1 MQGRNVKKNKRAS
14 IVSTIQWRLM
24 IVVCI
29 LLVIVLGLIV
39 RLINLTVIN
48 RQFLRNQGNARTVRT
63 LNIPAHRGMILDRHG
78 EPLAISTPVEA
89 IWIDP
94 AYFKPNRQQLSLLSH
109 FLHIK
114 PQTIHE
120 TALRG
125 QLKEFVYLK
134 RGLNP
139 SLAKKIKDLKIPG
152 IFLQNEYHR
161 YYPEGLV
168 MAHVVGLTNVD
179 DKGQEGLELAYNNWL
194 EGQSGL
200 KKVIKDRL
208 GHVVADIRSIRQPK
222 PGRDLQLSIDKRIQY
237 VAFRE
242 LKIGIERYQADS
254 GSIVV
259 LDVKTGEIL
268 AMVNWPSYNPN
279 DRLTVYDGYTRNR
292 ALTDLFEP
300 GSTIKSFS
308 MASVLASSRL
318 TPNSQIDTSPGWM
331 IVAGKRIM
339 DEHNNGVMDLTKILQ
354 ISSNMGMS
362 KLVLSLP
369 AENLWN
375 TLNAVGFGQITQSGF
390 PGERTGHLPNFKVWN
405 PFVLA
410 TLSFGYGVS
419 VTALQLAQAYAV
431 LAHGGIKVPTTFL
444 KVKNKVPLGQQVMD
458 KNIAREVLNMLESVL
473 TKGGTAPLARVPGYR
488 VIGKTGT
495 VRIVGTHGYEKHHYN
510 SLFIGIAPASHPR
523 LVVAVILHDPKGRLY
538 YGGYTAGPI
547 FSHVMN
553 NALHLLNIPPDN
565 LASLNQPLSKATL
578 SLQAKSDESF

>member
-1 MQGRNVKKNKRAS
+1 MQVRQVKKNKRTS
-14 IVSTIQWRLM
+14 LVSTYQWRLI
-24 IVVCI
+24 IVVF
-29 LLVIVLGLIV
+29 LLFTIVLGLIS

-48 RQFLRNQGNARTVRT
+48 RQFLRHQGNARTVRT
-63 LNIPAHRGMILDRHG
+63 VNIPTHRGMILDRNG

-109 FLHIK
+109 FLRINPK
-114 PQTIHE
+114 TILE
-120 TALRG
+120 IERRG
-125 QLKEFVYLK
+125 RLKEFVYLK

-139 SLAKKIKDLKIPG
+139 SLAKQIKDLKIPG
-152 IFLQNEYHR
+152 VFLQTEYHR
-161 YYPEGLV
+161 YYPEGPV

-179 DKGQEGLELAYNNWL
+179 DQGQEGLELAYNSWL

-208 GHVVADIRSIRQPK
+208 GHIVSNIRMIRPPK
-222 PGRDLQLSIDKRIQY
+222 PGHDLRLSIDKRIQY

-242 LKIGIERYQADS
+242 LKAGIERYQADS
-254 GSIVV
+254 GSVVV

-279 DRLTVYDGYTRNR
+279 DRLTVHDGHTRNR

-308 MASVLASSRL
+308 MASVLASGQFK
-318 TPNSQIDTSPGWM
+318 PNTQIDTSPGWM
-331 IVAGKRIM
+331 IVAGKRIR
-339 DEHNNGVMDLTKILQ
+339 DEHNNGIMDLSKILQ

-375 TLNAVGFGQITQSGF
+375 TLNAVGFGQITQSAF
-390 PGERTGHLPNFKVWN
+390 PGERTGSLPNFKVWN

-410 TLSFGYGVS
+410 TLSFGYGLS

-431 LAHGGIKVPTTFL
+431 LAHGGVKIPVTFL
-444 KVKNKVPLGQQVMD
+444 KVNEEPPIGQQVLN
-458 KNIAREVLNMLESVL
+458 KPIGREILAMLESVL

-488 VIGKTGT
+488 VTGKTGT
-495 VRIVGTHGYEKHHYN
+495 ARIVGLHGYEKHRYN
-510 SLFIGIAPASHPR
+510 SIFIGIAPASHPR
-523 LVVAVILHDPKGRLY
+523 LVVAVVLHDPKGRWY

-547 FSHVMN
+547 FSQVMN
-553 NALHLLNIPPDN
+553 NALHLLNIPPDD
-565 LASLNQPLSKATL
+565 LASLNQPLPKVVLPSHGI
-578 SLQAKSDESF
+578 QD

>member
-1 MQGRNVKKNKRAS
+1 MQGRPLKKNKLTS
-14 IVSTIQWRLM
+14 ITKYQWRLM
-24 IVVCI
+24 IMIFI
-29 LLVIVLGLIV
+29 LIMIAFGLIG

-63 LNIPAHRGMILDRHG
+63 LHISAHRGMILDRQG
-78 EPLAISTPVEA
+78 VPLAISTPVDA
-89 IWIDP
+89 VWMDP
-94 AYFKPNRQQLSLLSH
+94 AYFKPNQRQLFSLSH
-109 FLHIK
+109 LLQIN
-114 PQTIHE
+114 PRIIQEI
-120 TALRG
+120 
-125 QLKEFVYLK
+125 QLNGRFKEFIYLK

-139 SLAKKIKDLKIPG
+139 SLAKQIKDLRIPG
-152 IFLQNEYHR
+152 VFLQSEYHR
-161 YYPEGLV
+161 YYPEGPV

-208 GHVVADIRSIRQPK
+208 GHVVADVRSIRQPRQ
-222 PGRDLQLSIDKRIQY
+222 GHDLQLSIDKRIQY
-237 VAFRE
+237 IAFRE
-242 LKIGIERYQADS
+242 LKTGIERYQADS
-254 GSIVV
+254 GSVVV
-259 LDVKTGEIL
+259 LDVKTGEVL

-279 DRLTVYDGYTRNR
+279 DRLTAQDGHTRNR

-308 MASVLASSRL
+308 MASVLASNQF

-339 DEHNNGVMDLTKILQ
+339 DERNNGIMDLTKILQ

-362 KLVLSLP
+362 KLILSLP

-375 TLNAVGFGQITQSGF
+375 TLHQVGFGQITQSGF
-390 PGERTGHLPNFKVWN
+390 PGERTGSLPNFKVWN

-410 TLSFGYGVS
+410 TLSFGYGIS

-431 LAHGGIKVPTTFL
+431 LAHGGSKVPVTFL
-444 KVKNKVPLGQQVMD
+444 KVHGEPPIGQQVMD
-458 KNIAREVLNMLESVL
+458 KTISREVLDMLESVL

-488 VIGKTGT
+488 VTGKTGT
-495 VRIVGTHGYEKHHYN
+495 VRIVGAHGYEKHRYN
-510 SLFIGIAPASHPR
+510 SIFIGIAPASHPR
-523 LVVAVILHDPKGRLY
+523 LVVAVVLHDPKGRLY

-553 NALHLLNIPPDN
+553 NTLHLLNIAPDD
-565 LASLNQPLSKATL
+565 LASLNQPFPKVRLP
-578 SLQAKSDESF
+578 SLGMQD

>member
-1 MQGRNVKKNKRAS
+1 MQVRNVKKNKRTS
-14 IVSTIQWRLM
+14 LLSTYQWRLL
-24 IVVCI
+24 IVVLI
-29 LLVIVLGLIV
+29 LFIIAFGLIG
-39 RLINLTVIN
+39 RLIDLTVIN
-48 RQFLRNQGNARTVRT
+48 RQFLRKQGNARTVRT

-89 IWIDP
+89 IWVDP
-94 AYFKPNRQQLSLLSH
+94 AYFKPNRPQLFLLSH
-109 FLHIK
+109 ILQTN

-120 TALRG
+120 TVLHGR
-125 QLKEFVYLK
+125 LKEFVYLK

-139 SLAKKIKDLKIPG
+139 NLAKQVKDLKIPG
-152 IFLQNEYHR
+152 VFLQNEYHR
-161 YYPEGLV
+161 YYPEGPV

-179 DKGQEGLELAYNNWL
+179 DQGQEGLELAFNNWL
-194 EGQSGL
+194 EGQSGI

-208 GHVVADIRSIRQPK
+208 GHIVADIRSIRQPR
-222 PGRDLQLSIDKRIQY
+222 PGHDLQLSIDKRIQY

-242 LKIGIERYQADS
+242 LKTGIERYQADS
-254 GSIVV
+254 GSVVV
-259 LDVKTGEIL
+259 LDVKTGEVL
-268 AMVNWPSYNPN
+268 AMANWPSYNPN
-279 DRLTVYDGYTRNR
+279 DRLTAHGGHTRNR

-308 MASVLASSRL
+308 MASVLESGRF
-318 TPNSQIDTSPGWM
+318 TPQTLINTSPGWM

-339 DEHNNGVMDLTKILQ
+339 DERNNGIMDLTKILQ

-362 KLVLSLP
+362 KLILSLP

-390 PGERTGHLPNFKVWN
+390 PGERTGSLPNFKVWN

-410 TLSFGYGVS
+410 TLSFGYGIS

-444 KVKNKVPLGQQVMD
+444 KVQDEIPLGQQVMD
-458 KNIAREVLNMLESVL
+458 KNISKEVLDMLESVL

-488 VIGKTGT
+488 VTGKTGT
-495 VRIVGTHGYEKHHYN
+495 VRIVGIHGYEKHRYN
-510 SLFIGIAPASHPR
+510 SIFIGIAPASHPR

-553 NALHLLNIPPDN
+553 SALHLLSIPPDN
-565 LASLNQPLSKATL
+565 LASLNQPLPKVITP
-578 SLQAKSDESF
+578 SLGMQD

>member
-1 MQGRNVKKNKRAS
+1 MQRRRVKKNKRTPIAS
-14 IVSTIQWRLM
+14 TYQWRLM
-24 IVVCI
+24 IVVFI
-29 LLVIVLGLIV
+29 LLIVALGLIG
-39 RLINLTVIN
+39 RLINLTIVN

-63 LNIPAHRGMILDRHG
+63 LTIPAHRGMILDRRG
-78 EPLAISTPVEA
+78 EPLAISTPVDA

-109 FLHIK
+109 FLHIN

-120 TALRG
+120 IGLHG
-125 QLKEFVYLK
+125 QFKEFVYLK

-139 SLAKKIKDLKIPG
+139 SLAKQIKDLKIPG
-152 IFLQNEYHR
+152 LFLQNEYHR
-161 YYPEGLV
+161 YYPEGPV

-208 GHVVADIRSIRQPK
+208 GHVVADIRSIRQPR
-222 PGRDLQLSIDKRIQY
+222 PGHQLQLSIDKRIQY
-237 VAFRE
+237 AAFRE
-242 LKIGIERYQADS
+242 LKTGIERYQADS
-254 GSIVV
+254 GSVVV

-268 AMVNWPSYNPN
+268 AMANWPSYNPN
-279 DRLTVYDGYTRNR
+279 DRLTTQDGHTRNR

-308 MASVLASSRL
+308 MASVLASSRF
-318 TPNSQIDTSPGWM
+318 TPSSQIDTSPGWM

-339 DEHNNGVMDLTKILQ
+339 DERNNGVMDLTKILQ

-362 KLVLSLP
+362 KLILSLP

-375 TLNAVGFGQITQSGF
+375 TLNTVGFGQITQSGF
-390 PGERTGHLPNFKVWN
+390 PGERTGSLPNFKVWN

-410 TLSFGYGVS
+410 TLSFGYGIS

-431 LAHGGIKVPTTFL
+431 LADGGVKVPVTFL
-444 KVKNKVPLGQQVMD
+444 KIQGDAPSGQRVLD
-458 KNIAREVLNMLESVL
+458 KTISREVLDMLESVL

-488 VIGKTGT
+488 VTGKTGT
-495 VRIVGTHGYEKHHYN
+495 VRIVGVHGYEKHRYN
-510 SLFIGIAPASHPR
+510 SIFIGIAPASHPR
-523 LVVAVILHDPKGRLY
+523 LVVAVVLHDPKGRLY

-553 NALHLLNIPPDN
+553 NALHLLNIPPDD
-565 LASLNQPLSKATL
+565 LASLNQPLPHVMLPS
-578 SLQAKSDESF
+578 QGMQD

>member
-1 MQGRNVKKNKRAS
+1 LILFKKNKRIPIAS
-14 IVSTIQWRLM
+14 TNQWRLM
-24 IVVCI
+24 IVVFI
-29 LLVIVLGLIV
+29 LLIIALALIG
-39 RLINLTVIN
+39 RLINLTIIN

-78 EPLAISTPVEA
+78 EPLAISTPVDA
-89 IWIDP
+89 VWMDP
-94 AYFKPNRQQLSLLSH
+94 AYFKPNQQQLSLLSH
-109 FLHIK
+109 FLKIS
-114 PQTIHE
+114 PNTIHE
-120 TALRG
+120 IALHG
-125 QLKEFVYLK
+125 QFKEFVYLK

-139 SLAKKIKDLKIPG
+139 SLAKQIKDLKIPG
-152 IFLQNEYHR
+152 VFLQNEYHR
-161 YYPEGLV
+161 YYPEGPV

-208 GHVVADIRSIRQPK
+208 GHVVADIRSIRQPR
-222 PGRDLQLSIDKRIQY
+222 PGHDLELSIDKRIQY

-242 LKIGIERYQADS
+242 LKTGIERYQADS
-254 GSIVV
+254 GSVVV
-259 LDVKTGEIL
+259 LDVNTGEVL
-268 AMVNWPSYNPN
+268 AMANWPSYNPN
-279 DRLTVYDGYTRNR
+279 DRLTAQDGRTRNR

-308 MASVLASSRL
+308 MESVLASDHF
-318 TPNSQIDTSPGWM
+318 TPNSEIDTSPGWM

-339 DEHNNGVMDLTKILQ
+339 DERNNGVMDLTKILQ

-362 KLVLSLP
+362 KLILSLP

-375 TLNAVGFGQITQSGF
+375 TLNQVGFGQITQSGF
-390 PGERTGHLPNFKVWN
+390 PGERTGSLPNFKVWN

-410 TLSFGYGVS
+410 TLSFGYGIS

-431 LAHGGIKVPTTFL
+431 LAHGGVKIPVTFL
-444 KVKNKVPLGQQVMD
+444 KVQNEAPIGQRVMD
-458 KNIAREVLNMLESVL
+458 KTISREVLDMLESVL

-488 VIGKTGT
+488 VTGKTGT
-495 VRIVGTHGYEKHHYN
+495 VRIVGAHGYEKHHYN
-510 SLFIGIAPASHPR
+510 SIFIGIAPASQPH
-523 LVVAVILHDPKGRLY
+523 LVVAVVLHDPKGRLY

-553 NALHLLNIPPDN
+553 NALHLLNIPPDD
-565 LASLNQPLSKATL
+565 LASLNKPLPKVMLPS
-578 SLQAKSDESF
+578 QGMQD

>member
-1 MQGRNVKKNKRAS
+1 MQGRQVKKNKSTS
-14 IVSTIQWRLM
+14 IATKYQWRLM
-24 IVVCI
+24 IVIFI
-29 LLVIVLGLIV
+29 LMIIALGLIG

-63 LNIPAHRGMILDRHG
+63 LNIPAHRGMILDRQG
-78 EPLAISTPVEA
+78 VPLAISTPVDA
-89 IWIDP
+89 VWIDP
-94 AYFKPNRQQLSLLSH
+94 AYFRPNQQQLSLLGH
-109 FLHIK
+109 FLQIN

-120 TALRG
+120 IQLHG
-125 QLKEFVYLK
+125 QFKEFIYLK

-139 SLAKKIKDLKIPG
+139 SLAKQIKDLKIPG
-152 IFLQNEYHR
+152 VFLQNEYHR
-161 YYPEGLV
+161 YYPEGPV

-208 GHVVADIRSIRQPK
+208 GHVVADIRSIRK
-222 PGRDLQLSIDKRIQY
+222 PRPGHDLQLSIDKRIQY
-237 VAFRE
+237 VAYRE
-242 LKIGIERYQADS
+242 LKTGIERYQAES
-254 GSIVV
+254 GSVVV
-259 LDVKTGEIL
+259 LDVKTGEVL

-279 DRLTVYDGYTRNR
+279 DRLTAQDGHTRNR

-308 MASVLASSRL
+308 MASVLANGQF
-318 TPNSQIDTSPGWM
+318 TPTSQINTSPGWM

-362 KLVLSLP
+362 KLILSLP

-375 TLNAVGFGQITQSGF
+375 TLHQMGFGQITQSGF
-390 PGERTGHLPNFKVWN
+390 PGERTGRLPNFKVWN

-410 TLSFGYGVS
+410 TLSFGYGIS

-431 LAHGGIKVPTTFL
+431 LAHGGIKVPVTFL
-444 KVKNKVPLGQQVMD
+444 KVQGDPPLGQQVMD
-458 KNIAREVLNMLESVL
+458 KTISREVLDMLESVL

-495 VRIVGTHGYEKHHYN
+495 VRIVGVHGYEKHRYN
-510 SLFIGIAPASHPR
+510 SIFIGIAPASHPR
-523 LVVAVILHDPKGRLY
+523 LVVAVILHNPKGRLY

-553 NALHLLNIPPDN
+553 NALHLLNIVPDD
-565 LASLNQPLSKATL
+565 LATLNQPLPKVML
-578 SLQAKSDESF
+578 PSLGMRD

>member
-1 MQGRNVKKNKRAS
+1 MQVRPLKKNKLTSA
-14 IVSTIQWRLM
+14 TKYQWRLM
-24 IVVCI
+24 IMVFI
-29 LLVIVLGLIV
+29 LMIIAFGLIG

-63 LNIPAHRGMILDRHG
+63 LNIPAHRGMILDRQG
-78 EPLAISTPVEA
+78 VPLAISTPVEA

-109 FLHIK
+109 FLQIN

-120 TALRG
+120 VELRG
-125 QLKEFVYLK
+125 QFKEFIYLK
-134 RGLNP
+134 RGVNP
-139 SLAKKIKDLKIPG
+139 SLANQIKDLKIPG
-152 IFLQNEYHR
+152 VFLQNEYHR
-161 YYPEGLV
+161 YYPEGPV

-208 GHVVADIRSIRQPK
+208 GHVVADVRMIRQPRQ
-222 PGRDLQLSIDKRIQY
+222 GHDLQLSIDKRIQY

-242 LKIGIERYQADS
+242 LQTGIEHYQADS
-254 GSIVV
+254 GSVVV
-259 LDVKTGEIL
+259 LDIKTGEVL
-268 AMVNWPSYNPN
+268 AMANWPSYNPN
-279 DRLTVYDGYTRNR
+279 DRLTAQAGHTRNR

-308 MASVLASSRL
+308 MASVLASNQF

-331 IVAGKRIM
+331 IVAGNRVK
-339 DEHNNGVMDLTKILQ
+339 DERNNGVIDLTKILQ

-362 KLVLSLP
+362 KLILSLP

-375 TLNAVGFGQITQSGF
+375 TLHQVGFGQITQSGF
-390 PGERTGHLPNFKVWN
+390 PGERTGSLPNFKVWN

-410 TLSFGYGVS
+410 TLSFGYGMS

-431 LAHGGIKVPTTFL
+431 LAHDGVKVPVTFL
-444 KVKNKVPLGQQVMD
+444 KVDGKPPPGQQVMN
-458 KNIAREVLNMLESVL
+458 KTVSREVLDMLESVL
-473 TKGGTAPLARVPGYR
+473 TKGGTAPLAGVPGYR
-488 VIGKTGT
+488 VTGKTGT
-495 VRIVGTHGYEKHHYN
+495 TRIVGAHGYEKHHYN
-510 SLFIGIAPASHPR
+510 SIFIGIAPASHPR

-538 YGGYTAGPI
+538 YGGYTSGLI

-553 NALHLLNIPPDN
+553 NALHLLSIAPDN
-565 LASLNQPLSKATL
+565 LASLNQPLPKVTAPTL
-578 SLQAKSDESF
+578 GMRD

>member
-1 MQGRNVKKNKRAS
+1 MLGRNVKKNKRTS
-14 IVSTIQWRLM
+14 IISTYQWRLM
-24 IVVCI
+24 IVVLI
-29 LLVIVLGLIV
+29 LLVIAFGLIG

-63 LNIPAHRGMILDRHG
+63 LNMPAHRGMILDRRG

-89 IWIDP
+89 IWVDP
-94 AYFKPNRQQLSLLSH
+94 AYFKPNRQQLFLLSH
-109 FLHIK
+109 FLQIN

-120 TALRG
+120 TVLHG

-139 SLAKKIKDLKIPG
+139 SLAKQIKDLKIPG
-152 IFLQNEYHR
+152 VFLQNEYHR
-161 YYPEGLV
+161 YYPEGPV
-168 MAHVVGLTNVD
+168 MAHIVGLTNVD

-200 KKVIKDRL
+200 KKVVKDRL
-208 GHVVADIRSIRQPK
+208 GHVVADIRSIRQPR

-242 LKIGIERYQADS
+242 LKTGIERYQADS
-254 GSIVV
+254 GSVVV

-268 AMVNWPSYNPN
+268 AMANWPSYNPN
-279 DRLTVYDGYTRNR
+279 DRLTAHNGHTRNR

-308 MASVLASSRL
+308 MASVLASGRF
-318 TPNSQIDTSPGWM
+318 TPSSQIDTSPGWM
-331 IVAGKRIM
+331 IVGGKRIM
-339 DEHNNGVMDLTKILQ
+339 DEHNNGIMDLTKILQ

-362 KLVLSLP
+362 KLILSLP
-369 AENLWN
+369 AENCWN
-375 TLNAVGFGQITQSGF
+375 TLHQVGFGQITQSDF
-390 PGERTGHLPNFKVWN
+390 PGERTGSLPNFKVWN

-410 TLSFGYGVS
+410 TLSFGYGIS

-431 LAHGGIKVPTTFL
+431 LADGGIKIPVTFL
-444 KVKNKVPLGQQVMD
+444 KVQDEVPVGQRVMD
-458 KNIAREVLNMLESVL
+458 KTISREVLDMLESVL

-488 VIGKTGT
+488 VTGKTGT
-495 VRIVGTHGYEKHHYN
+495 VRIVGAHGYEKHRYN
-510 SLFIGIAPASHPR
+510 SIFIGIAPASHPR
-523 LVVAVILHDPKGRLY
+523 LVVAVVLHDPKGRLY

-553 NALHLLNIPPDN
+553 NALHLLNIAPDDV
-565 LASLNQPLSKATL
+565 ASLNQPLPKVMLPS
-578 SLQAKSDESF
+578 QGMQD

>member
-1 MQGRNVKKNKRAS
+1 MQVRNVKKNKRTS
-14 IVSTIQWRLM
+14 LLSTYQWRLL
-24 IVVCI
+24 IVVLI
-29 LLVIVLGLIV
+29 LFIIAFGLIG
-39 RLINLTVIN
+39 RLIDLTVIN
-48 RQFLRNQGNARTVRT
+48 RQFLRKQGNARTVRT

-89 IWIDP
+89 IWVDP
-94 AYFKPNRQQLSLLSH
+94 AYFKPNRPQLSLLSH
-109 FLHIK
+109 ILQTN

-120 TALRG
+120 TVLHGR
-125 QLKEFVYLK
+125 LKEFVYLK

-139 SLAKKIKDLKIPG
+139 NLAKQVKDLKIPG
-152 IFLQNEYHR
+152 VFLQNEYHR
-161 YYPEGLV
+161 YYPEGPV

-179 DKGQEGLELAYNNWL
+179 DQGQEGLELAFNNWL
-194 EGQSGL
+194 EGQSGI

-208 GHVVADIRSIRQPK
+208 GHIVADIRSIRQPR
-222 PGRDLQLSIDKRIQY
+222 PGHDLQLSIDKRIQY

-242 LKIGIERYQADS
+242 LKTGIERYQADS
-254 GSIVV
+254 GSVVV
-259 LDVKTGEIL
+259 LDVKTGEVL
-268 AMVNWPSYNPN
+268 AMANWPSYNPN
-279 DRLTVYDGYTRNR
+279 DRLTAHGGHTRNR

-308 MASVLASSRL
+308 MASVLESGRF
-318 TPNSQIDTSPGWM
+318 TPQTLINTSPGWM

-339 DEHNNGVMDLTKILQ
+339 DERNNGIMDLTKILQ

-362 KLVLSLP
+362 KLILSLP

-390 PGERTGHLPNFKVWN
+390 PGERTGSLPNFKVWN

-410 TLSFGYGVS
+410 TLSFGYGIS

-444 KVKNKVPLGQQVMD
+444 KVQDEIPLGQQVMD
-458 KNIAREVLNMLESVL
+458 KNISKEVLDMLESVL

-488 VIGKTGT
+488 VTGKTGT
-495 VRIVGTHGYEKHHYN
+495 VRIVGIHGYEKHRYN
-510 SLFIGIAPASHPR
+510 SIFIGIAPASHPR

-553 NALHLLNIPPDN
+553 SALHLLSIPPDN
-565 LASLNQPLSKATL
+565 LASLNQPLPKVITP
-578 SLQAKSDESF
+578 SLGMQD

>member
-1 MQGRNVKKNKRAS
+1 MQVRHVKKNKRTS
-14 IVSTIQWRLM
+14 VVSTYPWRLI
-24 IVVCI
+24 IVV
-29 LLVIVLGLIV
+29 LLLLTIALGLIG

-48 RQFLRNQGNARTVRT
+48 RQFLRHQGNARTVRT
-63 LNIPAHRGMILDRHG
+63 VNIPTHRGMILDRNG

-94 AYFKPNRQQLSLLSH
+94 AYFKPSRQQLSLLSH
-109 FLHIK
+109 FLQINPK
-114 PQTIHE
+114 TILEIERH
-120 TALRG
+120 G

-139 SLAKKIKDLKIPG
+139 SLAKQIKDLKIPG
-152 IFLQNEYHR
+152 VFLQTEYHR
-161 YYPEGLV
+161 YYPEGPV

-179 DKGQEGLELAYNNWL
+179 DQGQEGLELAYNNWL
-194 EGQSGL
+194 EGQPGL

-208 GHVVADIRSIRQPK
+208 GHIVSNIRMIRQPR

-242 LKIGIERYQADS
+242 LKTGIERYQVDS
-254 GSIVV
+254 GSVVV
-259 LDVKTGEIL
+259 LDVKTGEVL

-279 DRLTVYDGYTRNR
+279 DRLTAHDGHTRNR

-308 MASVLASSRL
+308 MASVLASGRF
-318 TPNSQIDTSPGWM
+318 TPNSQINTSPGWM

-354 ISSNMGMS
+354 ISSNIGMS
-362 KLVLSLP
+362 KLILSLP

-390 PGERTGHLPNFKVWN
+390 PGERTGSLPNFKVWN

-410 TLSFGYGVS
+410 TLSFGYGIS

-431 LAHGGIKVPTTFL
+431 LAHGGIKVPVTFL
-444 KVKNKVPLGQQVMD
+444 KVQNEIPLGQQVMD
-458 KNIAREVLNMLESVL
+458 KHFAREVLDMLESVL

-488 VIGKTGT
+488 VTGKTGT
-495 VRIVGTHGYEKHHYN
+495 VRIVGLQGYEKHRYN
-510 SLFIGIAPASHPR
+510 SIFIGIAPASHPR
-523 LVVAVILHDPKGRLY
+523 LVVAVVLHDPKGRWY

-553 NALHLLNIPPDN
+553 NALHLLSIPPDD
-565 LASLNQPLSKATL
+565 LVSLNQPLPRIALAS
-578 SLQAKSDESF
+578 QAMQD